1 MPRRKKGQPS
11 GRPGPAPNDPTP
23 EQMARIPE
31 LKERA
36 QQIELLGYENDL
48 LLAAAR
54 LAQQVQARIEE
65 AMEIRRRRKVNPNRP
80 GRQLADEI
88 VALETLEQSALAF
101 VQKNVNVNGAIHPD
115 VKERLDAWAA
125 DIAKDLGP
133 VNHRIRAIRCLLRFA
148 EDMLRAEV
156 RLANAHEDVPL
167 PGETEKQILDRLLET
182 ELGLKGVAAAR
193 ALGRPE
199 MFEKAECRQAER
211 RTKLKDAA
219 LFGPESA
226 FAEGFNASGAKASEE
241 DLPVL
246 DEIVRGAIAFAATV
260 PGLDREVVRVNEKAA
275 TTARRRRG

>member
-1 MPRRKKGQPS
+1 
-11 GRPGPAPNDPTP
+11 
-23 EQMARIPE
+23 MARIPE

-36 QQIELLGYENDL
+36 QQIDLLGHENDL
-48 LLAAAR
+48 LLTAAC
-54 LAQQVQARIEE
+54 LVQQVQARIEE
-65 AMEIRRRRKVNPNRP
+65 AMEIRRRRKVDPNRP
-80 GRQLADEI
+80 GRQPADEI
-88 VALETLEQSALAF
+88 VALEKLEQSALAF

-133 VNHRIRAIRCLLRFA
+133 VNHRIRAMRCLFRFA

-193 ALGRPE
+193 ALGRPKR
-199 MFEKAECRQAER
+199 FEQAACREAER
-211 RTKLKDAA
+211 RTKQVDAA
-219 LFGPESA
+219 LFAPESA

-246 DEIVRGAIAFAATV
+246 NGIVRDALAFVATV
-260 PGLDREVVRVNEKAA
+260 PGLDREIVRVNQKAVTA
-275 TTARRRRG
+275 TGRRRG